1 MTEERDVREREREKR
16 ERERNLFFF
25 VFALVSTP
33 FLFSFCRL
41 TVAWSGV

>member
-33 FLFSFCRL
+33 FLFSFCRFA
-41 TVAWSGV
+41 VAWSGV